1 VSQGAAPRQARL
13 ERIFH
18 AIAARRRFHH
28 QHDQQAA
35 KWGEIFRL
43 TGAFRNRTVSSLIKT
58 G

>member
-18 AIAARRRFHH
+18 NTTTRRRFRYLHELG
-28 QHDQQAA
+28 AA